1 MFHVHNDTVMKF
13 IHILHFQAHACRP
26 GICRID
32 PIRLLAGWH
41 KRRPEPGLVLLG
53 LVLRMFVVSLIVVFV
68 FVLSLGCSYICVA
81 SVGRLIR

>member
-1 MFHVHNDTVMKF
+1 M
-13 IHILHFQAHACRP
+13 QARDLQNRP
-26 GICRID
+26 D
-32 PIRLLAGWH
+32 PFTGRWH